1 MITILNRKELM
12 LTCSL
17 AEQVRARD
25 ILTANGID
33 YKIKT
38 VNHADH
44 NRGRTGSFGIDH
56 DAACQYYIY
65 VHSEDYERAKHLMK
79 VLEEPNV
86 HPV

>member
-1 MITILNRKELM
+1 MLTILNRRELLM
-12 LTCSL
+12 TCSME
-17 AEQVRARD
+17 EQSRTRD
-25 ILTANGID
+25 ILAANGID